1 MKMREFTIKFSPK
14 KARFRR
20 AEIEKVEKEINEL
33 ETQLLLTPS
42 ENVVE
47 QIKHLK
53 KSTLKML
60 YDYSRG

>member
-47 QIKHLK
+47 QIENLK
-53 KSTLKML
+53 NLI
-60 YDYSRG
+60 